1 VTIKGENPEHH
12 TAPKVVDNDDG
23 TFTVSW
29 EPEKA
34 GVFDVDVA
42 YKGVPLQKS
51 PFHIEVFDVTSA
63 KYSLMAVTVIKV
75 TRVSA
80 LVIAYNTKKDPKT
93 VGGDDVKLYV
103 LGPEGKVDHKVTD
116 HNDGTYTV
124 TYYADLPGSYEYV

>member
-1 VTIKGENPEHH
+1 
-12 TAPKVVDNDDG
+12 
-23 TFTVSW
+23 
-29 EPEKA
+29 
-34 GVFDVDVA
+34 
-42 YKGVPLQKS
+42 
-51 PFHIEVFDVTSA
+51 
-63 KYSLMAVTVIKV
+63 MAVTVIKV